1 MRNEKECMRKISTLI
16 ETMTEVLA
24 HVNGIEKKMING
36 HHTEKE
42 LEALR
47 NDAEMAK
54 NQTLELYANIKA
66 IQWCLEIID
75 DTTFATR
82 TGTQII
88 ENKDS

>member
-42 LEALR
+42 FGLPF
-47 NDAEMAK
+47 K
-54 NQTLELYANIKA
+54 NQ
-66 IQWCLEIID
+66 
-75 DTTFATR
+75 
-82 TGTQII
+82 
-88 ENKDS
+88 